1 MPKVIT
7 VDQKQAVR
15 MLHELGWSNRRIGRE
30 LGIDRRTVGKYVGE
44 CSKSVKCTNNPNTGS
59 VTEPI
64 TDSNEASVK
73 CTNNPNTGNLVEAPS
88 RYGPKS
94 SCEQYHEL
102 IVQKLKDGLHG
113 QRIYQDLTT
122 EQGYVG
128 SAQAVRRYIRR
139 IRKETPLPF
148 RVMHSLPG
156 EECQVDFGQ
165 GAPILQE
172 GGKRRKRPHLFR
184 IVLSHSRKAYSEVV
198 WRQDTESFLRCIE
211 NAFIH
216 FGGVPKTVV
225 TDNLKAAV
233 IKADWYDP
241 EINPKLRSF
250 AEHYG
255 CVIMP
260 TKPYT
265 PEHKGKVENGV
276 KYCQDNALK
285 GCEFSSLAEE
295 NNHLRDWERNI
306 ADTRIHGTTQC
317 QVRSHFENTEKN
329 ALQPLPS
336 MLFPC
341 FEEGERKVQSNG
353 HVEITRA
360 FYSAPPEFLGQYLWV
375 RYDSRTVRIFDR
387 QMNQVAMHSRKERGH
402 YSTNKLHIPNEK
414 VNAGERGTG
423 YLLKKIHESIGS
435 EAAIWSEVM
444 LENRG
449 LPGIRVMQGLLSL
462 KKKHSAA
469 TLNQTALSALNNEVF
484 NLPGFRAMIN
494 DQNEQQSLELTE
506 THPLVRK
513 LSSYAELT
521 PNVFELETELTQGM
535 LL

>member
-15 MLHELGWSNRRIGRE
+15 MLHSLGWSNRRIGRE
-30 LGIDRRTVGKYVGE
+30 LGIDRRTVGKYVAE
-44 CSKSVKCTNNPNTGS
+44 AAADVKCTGNQNTEDVNDSPVPDEQQLKCTTNPNTGS
-59 VTEPI
+59 QLP
-64 TDSNEASVK
+64 AQ
-73 CTNNPNTGNLVEAPS
+73 S
-88 RYGPKS
+88 RFGPRS
-94 SCEQYHEL
+94 SCEDYHDL
-102 IVQKLKDGLHG
+102 IEQKLTLGLHG
-113 QRIYQDLTT
+113 QRIYQDLRADH
-122 EQGYVG
+122 GYAG
-128 SAQAVRRYIRR
+128 SAQSVRRYIRR
-139 IRKETPLPF
+139 IRKKTPLPF

-165 GAPILQE
+165 GAHVLQKD
-172 GGKRRKRPHLFR
+172 GKRRKRPHLFR

-211 NAFIH
+211 NAFIY

-250 AEHYG
+250 AEDYG

-285 GCEFSSLAEE
+285 GREFSSLAEQ
-295 NNHLRDWERNI
+295 NNYLRDWEKNV
-306 ADTRIHGTTQC
+306 ADTRIHGTTQS
-317 QVRSHFENTEKN
+317 QVRSNFENTEKD
-329 ALQPLPS
+329 ALQPLPP

-353 HVEITRA
+353 HVEVTRA
-360 FYSAPPEFLGQYLWV
+360 FYSAPPEYLGQYLWV
-375 RYDSRTVRIFDR
+375 RYDSRTVRIFNSK
-387 QMNQVAMHSRKERGH
+387 MKQVAVHSRKERGQ
-402 YSTNKLHIPNEK
+402 YSTNKLHIPDQK

-423 YLLKKIHESIGS
+423 HLLKRIHASIGA

-444 LENRG
+444 LQNRG

-462 KKKHSAA
+462 KNKHSAT
-469 TLNQTALSALNNEVF
+469 TLNQTAISALSNEVF
-484 NLPGFRAMIN
+484 NLPGFRAMI
-494 DQNEQQSLELTE
+494 DDVNEQQSLQLTE
-506 THPLVRK
+506 IHPLIRK
-513 LSSYAELT
+513 VSSYAELT
-521 PNVFELETELTQGM
+521 PNVFETEKEETEGAVL
-535 LL
+535 